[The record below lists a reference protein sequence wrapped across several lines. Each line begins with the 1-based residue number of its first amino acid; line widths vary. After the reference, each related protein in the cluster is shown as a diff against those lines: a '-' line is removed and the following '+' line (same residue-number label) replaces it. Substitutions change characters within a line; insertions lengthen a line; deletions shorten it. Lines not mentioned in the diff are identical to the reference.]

1 MKHHTFRVLLLVV
14 SLGCVSEPGL
24 THPTAPPPTP
34 PPAPVPAPPPSTIA
48 DARISEIV
56 IPNLPSPRYRF
67 RYDSSGRVTF
77 ASFDGEL
84 RTYDIEYEGSRIAG
98 MTSTR
103 FPTERL
109 AYSYDAAGKPALVTY
124 SDKAGVV
131 YVRVHL
137 AFSGSRLVRLE
148 RERLIDGTF
157 QLEKRLLFAYDTA
170 GNLAEL
176 TDQRLPV
183 GGLTEA
189 TVVDRFDGYD
199 KGINVDGFSLI
210 HSESADHLLLLPGVR
225 LQLGNP
231 AGVTR
236 SGSGLNYHI
245 DYTYTYDREGRP
257 LTKHGEVVVLGGA
270 SAGQRFQTNA
280 VFAYE

>member
-1 MKHHTFRVLLLVV
+1 MLLLAAAM
-14 SLGCVSEPGL
+14 GCVSEPSL
-24 THPTAPPPTP
+24 TYPTSPPAAP
-34 PPAPVPAPPPSTIA
+34 PPAPVPPPSSIA

-56 IPNLPSPRYRF
+56 IPNLPSPQYRF
-67 RYDSSGRVTF
+67 TYDSSGRVTF
-77 ASFDGEL
+77 ASYASDL
-84 RTYDIEYEGSRIAG
+84 RTYDIQYEGNRMAG

-103 FPTERL
+103 SPTERL
-109 AYSYDAAGKPALVTY
+109 AYSYDATGRATLVTY
-124 SDKAGVV
+124 ADHAGNV

-137 AFSGSRLVRLE
+137 AYVGARLVRLE
-148 RERLIDGTF
+148 RARLIDGAF
-157 QLEKRLLFAYDTA
+157 QVEKRLSFAYDAA

-189 TVVDRFDGYD
+189 TVVDRFEGYD

-210 HSESADHLLLLPGVR
+210 HTESADHLLLLPGVR

-231 AGVTR
+231 AEVTR
-236 SGSGLNYHI
+236 SGSSLNYHI
-245 DYTYTYDREGRP
+245 DYSYTYDAEGRP
-257 LTKHGEVVVLGGA
+257 LTKHGEVVVLGGV

-280 VFAYE
+280 AFSYE